1 MDVRV
6 KKSEVTGSIAI
17 PGSKS
22 HTIRSLFI
30 SCLAEGISEIQNPLI
45 SDDTLAAV
53 ETCRAFGAMVECS
66 PSLIKV
72 RGVAGNPVVPE
83 NIVDVKNSG
92 TTLRFAASVA
102 GLVRDG
108 WTVITGDH
116 QVRRRPM
123 HALLEALNSL
133 GATAYSARNNGCA
146 PVLVKGLMNGGTTRL
161 DAVTSQYLS
170 SLLICTPLVEND
182 TRIIIERL
190 NEVPYVEMTLKWLDN
205 SGIKYVN
212 NGFETFEVFG
222 RQKYKAF
229 RTTIPGDFSSATFF
243 AVLSAI
249 SGHRIV
255 MENLEMNDTQG
266 DKRVFEILEDMGAK
280 VTYGNGF
287 VAVEGGLLKGIEADM
302 NSIPDAL
309 PAMAVAGCFAE
320 GETRLLNV
328 LQARMKETDR
338 ISVMCSELRK
348 MGADIE
354 ELEDGLVVRNSN
366 LSGCSVDGH
375 NDHRV
380 VMALAIAGLNIK
392 GTTIIRGAEAASVT
406 FPTFFELLRTHGGN
420 IEI

>member
-1 MDVRV
+1 MDVEVR
-6 KKSEVTGSIAI
+6 KSEVTGRIAI

-53 ETCRAFGAMVECS
+53 ETCKAFGAMVECS

-72 RGVAGNPVVPE
+72 RGVAGNPAVPE

-102 GLVRDG
+102 GLVKDG

-123 HALLEALNSL
+123 QALLEALNSL

-146 PVLVKGLMNGGTTRL
+146 PLLVKGPMNGGTTRL

-170 SLLICTPLVEND
+170 SLLICTPLVDND
-182 TRIIIERL
+182 TRIIIDRL

-212 NGFETFEVFG
+212 NGFEAFEVFG
-222 RQKYKAF
+222 SQKYKAF
-229 RTTIPGDFSSATFF
+229 RTSIPGDFSSATFF

-255 MENLEMNDTQG
+255 MENLDMNDTQG
-266 DKRVFEILEDMGAK
+266 DKKVLEVLEDMGAK
-280 VTYGNGF
+280 VIYGDRA
-287 VAVEGGLLKGIEADM
+287 VTVEGGLLKGVEADM

-328 LQARMKETDR
+328 PQARMKETDR

-348 MGADIE
+348 MGADID
-354 ELEDGLVVRNSN
+354 ELDDGLVVRNSN
-366 LSGCSVDGH
+366 LKGCIVDGH
-375 NDHRV
+375 NDHRI

-392 GTTIIRGAEAASVT
+392 GITIIKGAEAASVT

>member
-255 MENLEMNDTQG
+255 MENLDMNDTQG

>member
-30 SCLAEGISEIQNPLI
+30 SCLAEGISEIQNSLI

-255 MENLEMNDTQG
+255 MENLDMNDTQG